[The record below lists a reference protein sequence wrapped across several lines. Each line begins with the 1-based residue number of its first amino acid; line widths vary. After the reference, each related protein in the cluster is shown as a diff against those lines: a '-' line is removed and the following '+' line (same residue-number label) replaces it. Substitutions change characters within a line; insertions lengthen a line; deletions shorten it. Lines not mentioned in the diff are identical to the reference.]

1 MFRRFAP
8 HAAFTAV
15 MLVTAFAVAAS
26 PNTKIVCSEMCGGC
40 AKKITAK
47 LQTLPDIA
55 SIQCDRQTKTVTI
68 VPKQGKQISPL
79 TLWSTMESIG
89 KTPVSLS
96 GPGGTF
102 NTRPAQ

>member
-1 MFRRFAP
+1 MFRQFVP
-8 HAAFTAV
+8 HMTFTAV
-15 MLVTAFAVAAS
+15 MLVAVLAVAAS
-26 PNTKIVCSEMCGGC
+26 PNTKIVCGEMCGGC

-47 LQTLPDIA
+47 LQTLPDVA
-55 SIQCDRQTKTVTI
+55 SVQCDRQTKTVTI
-68 VPKQGKQISPL
+68 VPKQGMQISPL

-102 NTRPAQ
+102 TTRPAQ